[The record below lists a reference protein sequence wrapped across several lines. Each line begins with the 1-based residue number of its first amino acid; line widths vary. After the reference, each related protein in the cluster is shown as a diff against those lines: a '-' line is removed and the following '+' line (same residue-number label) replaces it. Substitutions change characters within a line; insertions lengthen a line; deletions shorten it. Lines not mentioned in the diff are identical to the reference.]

1 MSEYMKKI
9 YVFGNPLVKEDS
21 IPLRLLPDLIKSFP
35 KVTFVVTDPNE
46 NFPTQGEKDLIIL
59 DTVIGIKKP
68 TVLNLSDFD
77 KNKSTPV
84 SPHDYDLLFHLL
96 LLKKLKK
103 IKYVKIIGIPMS
115 FKEISLSLN
124 YLTELIST
132 LL

>member
-1 MSEYMKKI
+1 MKI

-21 IPLRLLPDLIKSFP
+21 TPLKLLPSLKKMFQKIEFIII
-35 KVTFVVTDPNE
+35 DPNE
-46 NFPTQGEKDLIIL
+46 NFPPPDKKELMIL

-68 TVLNLSDFD
+68 SLLNMDDFE
-77 KNKSTPV
+77 KNKNTPV

-103 IKYVKIIGIPMS
+103 IDAVRIIGIPS
-115 FKEISLSLN
+115 RYQKKDLPHLKKI
-124 YLTELIST
+124 IST